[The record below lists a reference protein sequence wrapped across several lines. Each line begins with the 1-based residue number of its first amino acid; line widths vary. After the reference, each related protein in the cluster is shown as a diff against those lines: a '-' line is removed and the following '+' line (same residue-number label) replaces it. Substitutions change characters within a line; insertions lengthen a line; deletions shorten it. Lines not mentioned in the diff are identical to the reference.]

1 MDATTMVLALAL
13 GNLAL
18 CATLFFFEQSSQLTG
33 QGIGQGARSAVLS
46 TWNRSRLLQA
56 GGWLLLAIGAT
67 GVVPEGLALPAAYAL
82 VFGGV
87 AWEAGAA
94 WEAAGRLRWR
104 RVTVPALGLAVAA
117 FLLCWLI
124 DPIGLR
130 AVAASLVLGGFYLS
144 LAVALARGW
153 ADASLLQR
161 FLALATGVLAFVVG
175 ARGAL
180 VLLAP
185 AGWGW
190 MSNDMLRQL
199 HSGALYLL
207 ALLGGFGWLLLG
219 RQREQA
225 ELARLEVVDPLTDVP
240 NRRGFFQALAPWM
253 ALARRPGHP
262 TSLVVFD
269 LDHFKRINDGYGHPA
284 GDVVLAHLAGTCKR
298 QLRDSDLLGRLVG
311 VEFAILLPRTNLDD
325 ATMVAERMRAAIEGE
340 RVKTERALVSLT
352 ASFGV
357 TTIRPDDSTVTLLA
371 RADEA
376 LRVAKKAGRNRVEVA
391 AAVPVPVEE

>member
-1 MDATTMVLALAL
+1 MDSTTMVLALAL

-18 CATLFFFEQSSQLTG
+18 CATLFFFEQSNHGGRPAVPTWGWARLC
-33 QGIGQGARSAVLS
+33 QGA
-46 TWNRSRLLQA
+46 
-56 GGWLLLAIGAT
+56 GWLLLAIGAA
-67 GVVPEGLALPAAYAL
+67 GVVPEGLALPIAYAL
-82 VFGGV
+82 VFAGV

-94 WEAAGRLRWR
+94 WERAGRVRWR
-104 RVTVPALGLAVAA
+104 RAFIPALALGIAA

-130 AVAASLVLGGFYLS
+130 AVAASLVLAAFYLA
-144 LAVALARGW
+144 LAAAFARGW
-153 ADASLLQR
+153 AAASMLQR
-161 FLALATGVLAFVVG
+161 FLALATTVLALVVG

-190 MSNDMLRQL
+190 MTSDMLRQF

-219 RQREQA
+219 REREQA

-253 ALARRPGHP
+253 ALARRPGQP
-262 TSLVVFD
+262 TALVVLDF
-269 LDHFKRINDGYGHPA
+269 DHFKRINDSYGHPA
-284 GDVVLAHLAGTCKR
+284 GDVVLAHLVDACKR

-311 VEFAILLPRTNLDD
+311 VEFAILLPRTSLDD
-325 ATMVAERMRAAIEGE
+325 AAMVAERMRAAIEAE
-340 RVKTERALVSLT
+340 RVKTERALISLT

-376 LRVAKKAGRNRVEVA
+376 LRVAKKAGRNRIEVA
-391 AAVPVPVEE
+391 ASALAPVEE